1 MIGKLVN
8 GKIVYSPP
16 IYNFLSGGNWQDG
29 FSKVSSTGG
38 GEMKYDYSETD
49 VEMVEGC
56 RYRFE
61 LEDNIAKIIKRAK

>member
-1 MIGKLVN
+1 
-8 GKIVYSPP
+8 
-16 IYNFLSGGNWQDG
+16 
-29 FSKVSSTGG
+29 
-38 GEMKYDYSETD
+38 MKYDYSKTD